1 MSHGGRLDA
10 LNFLLADVRG
20 GLGPYVGVFLLT
32 QAHWDPATIGTVL
45 TVSGLIGISLHAPIG
60 ALIDATRHKRG
71 LVVAGIVALAVSAV
85 AIAHVPTLPV
95 VLAADIVMA
104 VLGAVFAPTVAAIT
118 VGLVRRDQL
127 AARLGRNAA
136 FDRTGNIFIAGVA
149 GLVGWALSQQAVF
162 YLTPLFGVVTAA
174 VVLSIPAGAIDH
186 QRARG
191 LDDAQARHHEP
202 ATGWSALLRR
212 RPLLVL
218 AVSMALFHFANA
230 PMVPLL
236 GQKLALAHPDEVT
249 MLLSA
254 GIITAQLVSIP
265 TALLVGARADRW
277 GRKPLLLVAFAAL
290 PLRGLL
296 YTLSDNAFW
305 LLGVQLLD
313 GISLGALDALLALV
327 LADVM
332 RGTGR
337 TNAGRGLVGTVQG
350 IGGSSSNAVAGW
362 LVVLA
367 GYDTTFLALSAA
379 ALLAFLVV
387 LIAMP
392 ETREAKP
399 CSIAHQ
405 THVAGS

>member
-1 MSHGGRLDA
+1 MSYGRRLDA

-45 TVSGLIGISLHAPIG
+45 TVSGLIGISLHAPMG

-71 LVVAGIVALAVSAV
+71 LVVAGIVALAVSAL
-85 AIAHVPTLPV
+85 AIAHAPTLPV

-104 VLGAVFAPTVAAIT
+104 VLGAVFAPAVAAIT
-118 VGLVRRDQL
+118 VGLVLRGRL

-149 GLVGWALSQQAVF
+149 GLVGWMISQQAVF
-162 YLTPLFGVVTAA
+162 YLTPLFGVATAA
-174 VVLSIPAGAIDH
+174 VMLSIPAAAIDH
-186 QRARG
+186 RRARG
-191 LDDAQARHHEP
+191 LEEEQARSDAPPE
-202 ATGWSALLRR
+202 GWGALLRH

-230 PMVPLL
+230 PLVPLL
-236 GQKLALAHPDEVT
+236 GQKLALAHPGEVT
-249 MLLSA
+249 VLLSA
-254 GIITAQLVSIP
+254 GIIAAQLVSIP

-290 PLRGLL
+290 PLRALL
-296 YTLSDNAFW
+296 LTVSDDAAW
-305 LLGVQLLD
+305 LIGVQLLD

-332 RGTGR
+332 HGTGR
-337 TNAGRGLVGTVQG
+337 YNAARGLVGTVQG

-362 LVVLA
+362 LVVLT
-367 GYDTTFLALSAA
+367 GYGTTFLTLAA
-379 ALLAFLVV
+379 TALLAFLLV

-392 ETREAKP
+392 ETRP
-399 CSIAHQ
+399 
-405 THVAGS
+405 AGRRPIT